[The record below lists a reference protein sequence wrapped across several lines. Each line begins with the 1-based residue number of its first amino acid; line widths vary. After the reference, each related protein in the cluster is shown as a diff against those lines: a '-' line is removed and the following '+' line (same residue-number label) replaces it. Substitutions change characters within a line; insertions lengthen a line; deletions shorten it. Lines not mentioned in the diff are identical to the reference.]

1 MALKAIEITVEY
13 KDRIISLNGT
23 KADIVM
29 KKIIN
34 SGLQM
39 NWKVKMKKVQ
49 PGKKLEPDIKKILDG
64 FSTLQL
70 VNNDDPDNV
79 EFWEDHLKLMSL
91 YFDSEYKL
99 KVWLTKNLH
108 NIHFW
113 QMNRP
118 LRKSKVAH
126 RLRQRI
132 NSWLDKEYGKLEKG
146 IF

>member
-1 MALKAIEITVEY
+1 MKAKLITVDY
-13 KDRIISLNGT
+13 PDRTITLNGQQ
-23 KADIVM
+23 ADIVM
-29 KKIIN
+29 KKIAN
-34 SGLQM
+34 SGLHGM
-39 NWKVKMKKVQ
+39 NWKVRMKKVQ

-70 VNNDDPDNV
+70 VNNDEPENV
-79 EFWEDHLKLMSL
+79 EFWENHLKLMSL

-99 KVWLTKNLH
+99 KSWLTKNLH

-113 QMNRP
+113 QMNNSK
-118 LRKSKVAH
+118 RKSKVAS

-146 IF
+146 QY